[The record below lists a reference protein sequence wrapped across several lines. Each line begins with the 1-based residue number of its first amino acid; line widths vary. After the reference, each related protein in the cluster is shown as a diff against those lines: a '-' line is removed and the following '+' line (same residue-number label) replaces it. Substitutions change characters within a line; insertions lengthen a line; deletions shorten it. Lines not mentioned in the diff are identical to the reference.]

1 MNGKTAVQQNVSGS
15 PFPDAFC
22 WTFLSVFNSKEVK
35 MEGKM
40 RDETV
45 ILSEQERK
53 IIRILRKMDYGEI
66 RIIINGGKPT
76 RMEEIKKSIML

>member
-1 MNGKTAVQQNVSGS
+1 
-15 PFPDAFC
+15 
-22 WTFLSVFNSKEVK
+22 

-53 IIRILRKMDYGEI
+53 IIRILREMDYGEI